1 MSLLTVLNIIYVN
14 ILWNKLI
21 SKLIKCVLVNSDKV
35 TNNLSPTYTKII
47 R

>member
-35 TNNLSPTYTKII
+35 IDKQFISNIH
-47 R
+47 